1 MAAASVL
8 RLQTIVSRELAMN
21 DGAVVT
27 VGALQAGSSGNII
40 PDESLLR
47 LNIRTYDEQVRDRV
61 LASIRRIINS
71 EAAASG
77 APKPP
82 AFKEQGHFPLT
93 INDEASTRKV
103 VDALNRRRGNEQVQE
118 IQPASAS
125 EDFTV
130 FARAW
135 KVPSVYWT
143 VGGID
148 PQSYAEAEK
157 AGRLNEIPSN
167 HSPEFA
173 PVIDPTLRVGIEAMI
188 GAASAWL
195 APASEQP

>member
-1 MAAASVL
+1 MAAATVM
-8 RLQTIVSRELAMN
+8 RLQTIASRELAMTE
-21 DGAVVT
+21 GAVVT

-40 PDESLLR
+40 PDEALLR
-47 LNIRTYDEQVRDRV
+47 LNIRTFDEQVRERV
-61 LASIRRIINS
+61 LASIKRIINA
-71 EAAASG
+71 EAEASD

-82 AFKEQGHFPLT
+82 VFAEQGRFPLT

-103 VDALNRRRGNEQVQE
+103 VDAFNRRSEEQVRE

-125 EDFTV
+125 EDFTE

-135 KVPSVYWT
+135 NVPSVYWT

-148 PQSYAEAEK
+148 RQIYAEAEK
-157 AGRLNEIPSN
+157 AGSVNKIPSN

-173 PVIDPTLRVGIEAMI
+173 PVIEPTLRVGVDAMLT
-188 GAASAWL
+188 AASVWL
-195 APASEQP
+195 ARERPNP